1 MSFKVFKP
9 GKKFLRSVCSN
20 SSLSRCE
27 ESSPQHSQVASL
39 CGRGCSAGCEDNFD
53 CHEVTASALLG
64 HAGRYGD
71 SFDGS
76 VHDPENSVV
85 LKVAAIS
92 GRELDVTSAA
102 ARCGENNCHGY
113 LPDFKNSIVA
123 AESGSSLHCLN
134 SLNSLI
140 CHPSMHAPS
149 LASELFVG
157 NDGVVGMG
165 KFCEGDSGI
174 ASWLGMARVDGLL
187 HAGIQSV
194 FCLP

>member
-1 MSFKVFKP
+1 M
-9 GKKFLRSVCSN
+9 
-20 SSLSRCE
+20 
-27 ESSPQHSQVASL
+27 
-39 CGRGCSAGCEDNFD
+39 RGHFD
-53 CHEVTASALLG
+53 CHEVRASALLG
-64 HAGRYGD
+64 HVGLYGD
-71 SFDGS
+71 SFDAS

-85 LKVAAIS
+85 FKVAACS

-113 LPDFKNSIVA
+113 LLDFKNSIVA

-149 LASELFVG
+149 FASELFVG
-157 NDGVVGMG
+157 NDGVVGVG
-165 KFCEGDSGI
+165 RFREGDSGI
-174 ASWLGMARVDGLL
+174 ARWLGTARVDGSL

-194 FCLP
+194 SACPNSQLEGTLSVMVPHAVR